1 MEVLHDLTDLRSLR
15 GPVYLA
21 IGIFDGVHRGHQAL
35 IGEAQADARKTGGT
49 AVVMT
54 FEPHPMMFF
63 QRGEPPL
70 RLSSPRHKEILLARQ
85 GVTHLAVLPFEA
97 ARAGQTAEAF
107 VEDLRAAC
115 QPLGGVVVGADWKF
129 GKGRAGD
136 VGLLKRMGGFEVDGI
151 PAVTLDGEVIS
162 STAIRVALANGNLDF
177 AEKALGRPYAVFG
190 QVVPG
195 RKIGRKLG
203 FPTAN
208 VELPGWQL
216 PPDGVYA
223 VGVRLGAKAS
233 LKCTFSSSRETFM
246 AWKSRSNSGALSVRR
261 KNLPRSKNCGT
272 RSRVISRPPERIDRR
287 FPSYQLSSPNTSG
300 GTVALTGER
309 WSFFGFLVT
318 MSCAPKKSG
327 GIGHTALHESGE
339 ACRRGEVRNTRRRL
353 PSSRRRR
360 RRGR

>member
-1 MEVLHDLTDLRSLR
+1 MEVLHDLADLRSLR

-151 PAVTLDGEVIS
+151 PAVTLAGEVIS

-223 VGVRLGAKAS
+223 VGVRLGAKAFRGIAN
-233 LKCTFSSSRETFM
+233 L
-246 AWKSRSNSGALSVRR
+246 GVRPTVTSDR
-261 KNLPRSKNCGT
+261 QHLLEVHLFEFEGDLYGMEIE
-272 RSRVISRPPERIDRR
+272 VEFRR
-287 FPSYQLSSPNTSG
+287 FIRPEKKFASIEELRNQIARDIAT
-300 GTVALTGER
+300 AGED
-309 WSFFGFLVT
+309 
-318 MSCAPKKSG
+318 
-327 GIGHTALHESGE
+327 
-339 ACRRGEVRNTRRRL
+339 
-353 PSSRRRR
+353 
-360 RRGR
+360 